1 MTSLAGRTL
10 IDTYKDLLQVSN
22 NNIGVDE
29 TSRYIEDGEGT
40 PSMLSL
46 STTSVGIG
54 TTSPGSILDIYDP
67 TSSVTTLTLGRSGEV
82 PTIKAGG
89 TNTDLRLEAVG
100 SGGFLDFRTN
110 NSTRMRISADGN
122 VGIGTTSPS
131 DDLHVYGSGTQASI
145 RIGSDN
151 GTGNRVFINSLAN
164 NNYIDSYGYDEYQKL
179 KIDAKDLLLNSSSG
193 GNVGIGTTAPERELH
208 IKSSNGAQ
216 IQLESTSSG
225 DWSGIDFKGGNG
237 AFAGFLGLEDAT
249 GTFFHDISGN
259 NFEFRDTGSEVVIAP
274 TVISPGALLK
284 ITKDTTSVSCIRDY
298 GNGLQW
304 AKLLQLGSDRARE
317 STETDR
323 VDAIHVIASC
333 TQFLSGTGSYISNT
347 NSSVHPDG
355 GAYWA
360 VPAIYR
366 STGVGGGTFPF
377 DKWGELILQ
386 GSSYGSNYN
395 MGVTV
400 ATWDGVEGVEPQ
412 ARARISKDGIQSFS
426 QPFASVKMNND
437 NSQGGQLKTV
447 GPPGGGAVIESADSV
462 VMEFETIEVNRGNVY
477 DATNKRFVAPVAGDY
492 QISFNSNI
500 MTRWMNSP
508 TNTSNITYYTV
519 YVHKNGALWGRAYNS
534 KLTADTLQTWS
545 HVSLTFDVPMQAND
559 YLDLRL
565 WCSSGYVYADS
576 DGSYTMASFRLL
588 G

>member
-10 IDTYKDLLQVSN
+10 IDTYKDLLQISN
-22 NNIGVDE
+22 SNSGVDA
-29 TSRYIEDGEGT
+29 TARYIEDGEGT
-40 PSMLSL
+40 PSILSL

-54 TTSPGSILDIYDP
+54 TT
-67 TSSVTTLTLGRSGEV
+67 
-82 PTIKAGG
+82 
-89 TNTDLRLEAVG
+89 
-100 SGGFLDFRTN
+100 
-110 NSTRMRISADGN
+110 
-122 VGIGTTSPS
+122 
-131 DDLHVYGSGTQASI
+131 
-145 RIGSDN
+145 
-151 GTGNRVFINSLAN
+151 
-164 NNYIDSYGYDEYQKL
+164 
-179 KIDAKDLLLNSSSG
+179 
-193 GNVGIGTTAPERELH
+193 APDRELH

-216 IQLESTSSG
+216 IQLESTSSA

-237 AFAGFLGLEDAT
+237 AFAGFLGLEDTT

-259 NFEFRDTGSEVVIAP
+259 NFEFRDTGSEVVVAP
-274 TVISPGALLK
+274 TVTNPGALLK
-284 ITKDTTSVSCIRDY
+284 ITKDTTSVSCIRNY

-317 STETDR
+317 SGATDR
-323 VDAIHVIASC
+323 ADAIHVIASC

-366 STGVGGGTFPF
+366 STGVSGGTYPF

-426 QPFASVKMNND
+426 QPHAIVKLDND
-437 NSQGGQLKTV
+437 NSQGGQLQTV
-447 GPPGGGAVIESADSV
+447 GPTGTHPNATNII
-462 VMEFETIEVNRGNVY
+462 FENVRFNQGNVY
-477 DATNKRFVAPVAGDY
+477 DNTTGRFTAPVPGTY
-492 QISFNSNI
+492 QVNFSSNL
-500 MTRWMNSP
+500 
-508 TNTSNITYYTV
+508 NTSQVISDGYANVEIHLNGSLYLRYYENV
-519 YVHKNGALWGRAYNS
+519 YVG
-534 KLTADTLQTWS
+534 TDT
-545 HVSLTFDVPMQAND
+545 DVGTPKWQFFSGSTDIFLNAND
-559 YLDLRL
+559 YVTICLRT
-565 WCSSGYVYADS
+565 SSGYIWADS
-576 DGSYTMASFRLL
+576 DVNYTQASFRLL

>member
-10 IDTYKDLLQVSN
+10 IDTYKDLLQISN
-22 NNIGVDE
+22 SNSGVDA
-29 TSRYIEDGEGT
+29 TARYIEDGEGT
-40 PSMLSL
+40 PSILSL

-54 TTSPGSILDIYDP
+54 TT
-67 TSSVTTLTLGRSGEV
+67 
-82 PTIKAGG
+82 
-89 TNTDLRLEAVG
+89 
-100 SGGFLDFRTN
+100 
-110 NSTRMRISADGN
+110 
-122 VGIGTTSPS
+122 
-131 DDLHVYGSGTQASI
+131 
-145 RIGSDN
+145 
-151 GTGNRVFINSLAN
+151 
-164 NNYIDSYGYDEYQKL
+164 
-179 KIDAKDLLLNSSSG
+179 
-193 GNVGIGTTAPERELH
+193 APDRELH

-216 IQLESTSSG
+216 IQLESTSSA

-237 AFAGFLGLEDAT
+237 AFAGYLGLEDTT

-259 NFEFRDTGSEVVIAP
+259 NFEFRDTGSEVVVAP
-274 TVISPGALLK
+274 TVTNPGALLK
-284 ITKDTTSVSCIRDY
+284 ITKDTTSVSCIRNY

-317 STETDR
+317 STATDR
-323 VDAIHVIASC
+323 ADAIHVIASC

-347 NSSVHPDG
+347 NSSSHPDG

-426 QPFASVKMNND
+426 QPFASVKLNDD
-437 NSQGGQLKTV
+437 NSQGGQNKTV
-447 GPPGGGAVIESADSV
+447 GPPGGGAVIESSDLV
-462 VMEFETIEVNRGNVY
+462 NIEFETVDVNRGNVW
-477 DATNKRFVAPVAGDY
+477 DQTNRRFVAPVAGDY

-500 MTRWMNSP
+500 AVWNMGSSTGLGA
-508 TNTSNITYYTV
+508 TTYFAVYIT
-519 YVHKNGALWGRAYNS
+519 KNGVTWARAYNN
-534 KLTADTLQTWS
+534 KLASDTYEKWT
-545 HVSLTFDVPMQAND
+545 HVSLTYDIPLQAND
-559 YLDLRL
+559 YVSVAI
-565 WCSSGYVYADS
+565 WCSSGYIWADS
-576 DGSYTMASFRLL
+576 DGNYTTASFRLL